1 MTEPY
6 ASASAG
12 PAGARPVRG
21 GKKDDD
27 KGLGTHVNELLGLII
42 AYTKQE
48 TVEPIKLL
56 GRYVLWGVLGA
67 IFVAAG
73 GALATLAAVRLVQAE
88 TGRHLHGDL
97 TWVPY
102 MGGVLVAG
110 FGAVL
115 AVSRIFR
122 SAK

>member
-1 MTEPY
+1 MTEPL
-6 ASASAG
+6 ASAPAA
-12 PAGARPVRG
+12 PAGARPGRG
-21 GKKDDD
+21 GKDDD

-73 GALATLAAVRLVQAE
+73 GALAVLAVVRLLQYE
-88 TGRHLHGDL
+88 TGPHLHGDL

-102 MGGVLVAG
+102 MGGVLLAG
-110 FGAVL
+110 AGAVV
-115 AVSRIFR
+115 AVASLFR
-122 SAK
+122 SAR